1 MESKSPASPDIRN
14 LKGNIVHRYTIDIKQ
29 I

>member
-14 LKGNIVHRYTIDIKQ
+14 LKANIPHRHTIDAKRV
-29 I
+29 